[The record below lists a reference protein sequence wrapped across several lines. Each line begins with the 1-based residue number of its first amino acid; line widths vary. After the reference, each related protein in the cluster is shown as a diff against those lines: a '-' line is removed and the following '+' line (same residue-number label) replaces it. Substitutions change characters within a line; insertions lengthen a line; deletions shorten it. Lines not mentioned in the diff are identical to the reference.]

1 MPGVLYTSTA
11 FSYLCLLNAVSLSEV
26 SVDSVRPLYG
36 PAAGGTRLTI
46 AGQFL
51 GVSTVTLV
59 HIGDY
64 KQYPDKN
71 RSSTA
76 TYLTRLSEWACL
88 VILLLVS
95 HELYITAFR

>member
-1 MPGVLYTSTA
+1 MHKNVIKLSDPVMPGVLYTSTA

-51 GVSTVTLV
+51 SVTTVTLV

-71 RSSTA
+71 RSSTV
-76 TYLTRLSEWACL
+76 TSYSVL
-88 VILLLVS
+88 
-95 HELYITAFR
+95 